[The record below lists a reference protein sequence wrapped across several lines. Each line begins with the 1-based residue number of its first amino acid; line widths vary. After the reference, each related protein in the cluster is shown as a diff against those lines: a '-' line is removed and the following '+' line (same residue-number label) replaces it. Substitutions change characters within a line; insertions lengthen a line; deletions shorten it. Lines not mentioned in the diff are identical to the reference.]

1 MKYSKLTAFLLT
13 FAILISAF
21 ACNTMANSNFE
32 FGSNKVNLQP
42 STYSLP
48 VKMMK
53 ATNITSTSMASSCIK
68 NATIDIGNDS
78 KATVTIDL
86 QAVSIMGISDWAEN
100 WQIYKGNSANGETFN
115 ANTHTNEENKIDQI
129 SFEIP
134 DNTYDGVY
142 VNLFVPA
149 ISLNTNAYLAFDY
162 DNAVDTNTSK
172 FYTGTAHI
180 SQFGEYDINAT
191 VEVKDGKIKGITVTG
206 DNFKGTYATINKNML
221 QTAFNGL
228 KDAFTGKDATNTE
241 EVHNIDA
248 VTGATYSSNGIRDAV
263 MNALNLAIKDE
274 VINLPTEQL
283 KAGIYSVDIAYYSDN
298 VAHSLIENEKAKA
311 TITVDNNGNM
321 NLSTDIVNGTVK
333 EPLYIL
339 DFNGYYKDNNLN
351 NSLIMENAIVEK
363 TPTTYTDENITAGTN
378 VVTKVTFPLEGE
390 YSVIYNT
397 NARMYVPAMKA
408 LNGNVSGV
416 EFKNGKF
423 NSNCFVKV
431 YWDSIEK
438 IGDFV
443 KYGDINNDGS
453 ITADDASLLLQN
465 VLNSTDVDNGD
476 VDCDGIISSSDVA
489 NILQKALD
497 STFIMKCEM

>member
-1 MKYSKLTAFLLT
+1 MKYNKLTAFLLT
-13 FAILISAF
+13 FATLISAF

-53 ATNITSTSMASSCIK
+53 STSITSPSMASSCIK

-221 QTAFNGL
+221 QTDFNGL
-228 KDAFTGKDATNTE
+228 KDAFTGKDATNAE

-263 MNALNLAIKDE
+263 MNALNLAIEDE
-274 VINLPTEQL
+274 VINLPTE
-283 KAGIYSVDIAYYSDN
+283 
-298 VAHSLIENEKAKA
+298 HSLKPAF
-311 TITVDNNGNM
+311 TVW
-321 NLSTDIVNGTVK
+321 I
-333 EPLYIL
+333 
-339 DFNGYYKDNNLN
+339 
-351 NSLIMENAIVEK
+351 
-363 TPTTYTDENITAGTN
+363 
-378 VVTKVTFPLEGE
+378 
-390 YSVIYNT
+390 
-397 NARMYVPAMKA
+397 
-408 LNGNVSGV
+408 
-416 EFKNGKF
+416 
-423 NSNCFVKV
+423 
-431 YWDSIEK
+431 
-438 IGDFV
+438 
-443 KYGDINNDGS
+443 
-453 ITADDASLLLQN
+453 
-465 VLNSTDVDNGD
+465 
-476 VDCDGIISSSDVA
+476 
-489 NILQKALD
+489 
-497 STFIMKCEM
+497 

>member
-1 MKYSKLTAFLLT
+1 
-13 FAILISAF
+13 
-21 ACNTMANSNFE
+21 MADSNFE

-53 ATNITSTSMASSCIK
+53 ATNITSPSMASSCIK
-68 NATIDIGNDS
+68 NATITIGNDN
-78 KATVTIDL
+78 KANVAIDL

-100 WQIYKGNSANGETFN
+100 WQIYKGNSANGETFT
-115 ANTHTNEENKIDQI
+115 ADTHTNEENKVDQI

-134 DNTYDGVY
+134 DNAYDGVY

-191 VEVKDGKIKGITVTG
+191 VEVKGGKIKGITVTG
-206 DNFKGTYATINKNML
+206 DNFKGTYATINQNML

-228 KDAFTGKDATNTE
+228 KDAFTGKDATNAE

-263 MNALNLAIKDE
+263 MNALNLAIEDE

-321 NLSTDIVNGTVK
+321 SLSTDVINGTVK

-339 DFNGYYKDNNLN
+339 DFNGYYTNNDLN
-351 NSLIMENAIVEK
+351 NSLTME
-363 TPTTYTDENITAGTN
+363 
-378 VVTKVTFPLEGE
+378 
-390 YSVIYNT
+390 
-397 NARMYVPAMKA
+397 M
-408 LNGNVSGV
+408 
-416 EFKNGKF
+416 
-423 NSNCFVKV
+423 
-431 YWDSIEK
+431 
-438 IGDFV
+438 
-443 KYGDINNDGS
+443 
-453 ITADDASLLLQN
+453 LL
-465 VLNSTDVDNGD
+465 
-476 VDCDGIISSSDVA
+476 
-489 NILQKALD
+489 
-497 STFIMKCEM
+497 

>member
-1 MKYSKLTAFLLT
+1 MKNNKFMAFLIAFTTLVT
-13 FAILISAF
+13 IL
-21 ACNTMANSNFE
+21 ACNTMANNNFE
-32 FGSNKVNLQP
+32 FGSNKTILQP

-53 ATNITSTSMASSCIK
+53 ATNTTSPSMASSCIK
-68 NATIDIGNDS
+68 NATITIDNDS

-100 WQIYKGNSANGETFN
+100 WQIYKDNSASGEYFT
-115 ANTHTNEENKIDQI
+115 ANTHTNAENKVDQI

-134 DNTYDGVY
+134 NNSYDGVY

-149 ISLNTNAYLAFDY
+149 ISLNTNAYLAFDFN
-162 DNAVDTNTSK
+162 NAVDTNTSK

-191 VEVKDGKIKGITVTG
+191 VEVKEGKIAGITVTG
-206 DNFKGTYATINKNML
+206 DNFNGTYATINQNML
-221 QTAFNGL
+221 QKAISGL
-228 KDAFTGKDATNTE
+228 KDAFTGKDATNAQE
-241 EVHNIDA
+241 IHNIDA

-263 MNALNLAIKDE
+263 MNALNLAIEDE
-274 VINLPTEQL
+274 VINLPTEKL

-298 VAHSLIENEKAKA
+298 VAHSLIEDEKGKA
-311 TITVDNNGNM
+311 TITVDNKGNM
-321 NLSTDIVNGTVK
+321 NLSTNVINGTVK

-339 DFNGYYKDNNLN
+339 DFNGYYVDNNLS
-351 NSLIMENAIVEK
+351 NSLTNENAIVEK
-363 TPTTYTDENITAGTN
+363 NPTTYGDENITAGTD

-397 NARMYVPAMKA
+397 NAKMYVPAMKN

-416 EFKNGKF
+416 EFENGKF
-423 NSNCFVKV
+423 DTDCFVKV

-438 IGDFV
+438 IGDLV
-443 KYGDINNDGS
+443 KYGDINNDGI

-465 VLNSTDVDNGD
+465 VLNSTNVDNGD
-476 VDCDGIISSSDVA
+476 VDCDGIISSMDVA

-497 STFIMKCEM
+497 NTFIMNCEK

>member
-53 ATNITSTSMASSCIK
+53 ATNITSPSMASSCIK

-142 VNLFVPA
+142 VNLFVLA

-206 DNFKGTYATINKNML
+206 DNFNGTYAT
-221 QTAFNGL
+221 
-228 KDAFTGKDATNTE
+228 
-241 EVHNIDA
+241 
-248 VTGATYSSNGIRDAV
+248 
-263 MNALNLAIKDE
+263 
-274 VINLPTEQL
+274 
-283 KAGIYSVDIAYYSDN
+283 
-298 VAHSLIENEKAKA
+298 
-311 TITVDNNGNM
+311 
-321 NLSTDIVNGTVK
+321 
-333 EPLYIL
+333 
-339 DFNGYYKDNNLN
+339 
-351 NSLIMENAIVEK
+351 NS
-363 TPTTYTDENITAGTN
+363 
-378 VVTKVTFPLEGE
+378 F
-390 YSVIYNT
+390 
-397 NARMYVPAMKA
+397 
-408 LNGNVSGV
+408 
-416 EFKNGKF
+416 
-423 NSNCFVKV
+423 
-431 YWDSIEK
+431 
-438 IGDFV
+438 
-443 KYGDINNDGS
+443 
-453 ITADDASLLLQN
+453 
-465 VLNSTDVDNGD
+465 
-476 VDCDGIISSSDVA
+476 
-489 NILQKALD
+489 
-497 STFIMKCEM
+497 

>member
-1 MKYSKLTAFLLT
+1 
-13 FAILISAF
+13 
-21 ACNTMANSNFE
+21 
-32 FGSNKVNLQP
+32 
-42 STYSLP
+42 
-48 VKMMK
+48 
-53 ATNITSTSMASSCIK
+53 
-68 NATIDIGNDS
+68 
-78 KATVTIDL
+78 
-86 QAVSIMGISDWAEN
+86 
-100 WQIYKGNSANGETFN
+100 
-115 ANTHTNEENKIDQI
+115 
-129 SFEIP
+129 
-134 DNTYDGVY
+134 
-142 VNLFVPA
+142 
-149 ISLNTNAYLAFDY
+149 
-162 DNAVDTNTSK
+162 
-172 FYTGTAHI
+172 
-180 SQFGEYDINAT
+180 
-191 VEVKDGKIKGITVTG
+191 
-206 DNFKGTYATINKNML
+206 
-221 QTAFNGL
+221 
-228 KDAFTGKDATNTE
+228 
-241 EVHNIDA
+241 
-248 VTGATYSSNGIRDAV
+248 
-263 MNALNLAIKDE
+263 MNALNLAIEDE

-321 NLSTDIVNGTVK
+321 SLSTDVINGTVK

-339 DFNGYYKDNNLN
+339 DFNGYYTNNDLN
-351 NSLIMENAIVEK
+351 NSLTMENAIVEK
-363 TPTTYTDENITAGTN
+363 TPTPYTDENITASTN

-397 NARMYVPAMKA
+397 NAKMYVPAMKS

-416 EFKNGKF
+416 EFENGKF

-465 VLNSTDVDNGD
+465 VLNSTNVDNGD